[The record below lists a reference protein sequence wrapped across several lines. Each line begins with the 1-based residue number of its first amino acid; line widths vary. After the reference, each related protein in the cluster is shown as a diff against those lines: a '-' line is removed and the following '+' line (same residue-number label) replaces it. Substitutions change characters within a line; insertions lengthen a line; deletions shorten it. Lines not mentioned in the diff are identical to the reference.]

1 MRPTVAFYSRRKRTG
16 AIMKRR
22 EHRLQRR
29 WCWVVLL
36 MVIAQGCA
44 SFSSTPISRFDDNSF
59 VGDSNGRVKIWD
71 RARPF
76 KGTPVKLKVQ
86 THTDIFIDETYY
98 LKLEGGRWTELSI
111 GTKLY
116 SVRQKE
122 VMTDQ
127 IVMVDFKRPASGTL
141 DLTLEYNDAHYLKS
155 VNSKLEDNTLED
167 SANLVGTIVKSF
179 STPTSAENVA
189 AAKSVKPSIIP
200 VTRTVAYQ
208 RFDINAAD
216 YEQQME
222 CFVNQHLNNCNV
234 CGITPS
240 YDRATDGFNTA
251 DPILNR

>member
-1 MRPTVAFYSRRKRTG
+1 
-16 AIMKRR
+16 MK
-22 EHRLQRR
+22 
-29 WCWVVLL
+29 V
-36 MVIAQGCA
+36 
-44 SFSSTPISRFDDNSF
+44 
-59 VGDSNGRVKIWD
+59 WD

-98 LKLEGGRWTELSI
+98 LKLENGRWTELSI
-111 GTKLY
+111 GTRLY

-155 VNSKLEDNTLED
+155 VNSKVDDNTLED
-167 SANLVGTIVKSF
+167 SANLVGTIVKTF

-189 AAKSVKPSIIP
+189 AAKSVKPSIVP

-222 CFVNQHLNNCNV
+222 CFVNQHLNNCNT
-234 CGITPS
+234 CGVAPT
-240 YDRATDGFNTA
+240 YDRAGMGFHAVDQAT
-251 DPILNR
+251 NR